1 MALKM
6 QGSVNVDAPR
16 EEVWAL
22 LFDTQFLQQVINK
35 IPGITV
41 EKIVQ
46 VAEDKF
52 EASATM
58 GVAMVKGKYDGT
70 ISVLEKRTPEFVKFR
85 GDGKGGGNWTSGE
98 MGLTLVDQGGKT
110 VLTYDGS
117 GNVSGALASVGQRL
131 IDTVGKQFVQ
141 HGTKAFAEEIA
152 ARTRATRGAAQQP
165 AVAPVK
171 SPRSNP
177 LV

>member
-6 QGSVNVDAPR
+6 QGNVTVDAPR
-16 EEVWAL
+16 DQVWNL

-35 IPGITV
+35 IPGIKV

-46 VAEDKF
+46 VADDKY

-70 ISVLEKRTPEFVKFR
+70 ISVLEKRAPEYVRFR

-98 MGLTLVDQGGKT
+98 MGLTLTDQGGKT
-110 VLTYDGS
+110 LLTYDGG

-131 IDTVGKQFVQ
+131 IDTVGKQFIQ
-141 HGTKAFAEEIA
+141 NGTKAFAEEIA
-152 ARTRATRGAAQQP
+152 ARTRAQQGAAQP
-165 AVAPVK
+165 AAPA
-171 SPRSNP
+171 PATQA
-177 LV
+177 